1 MIVLDASFVMKLLT
15 REISIDIFDPEEK
28 FIAPEL
34 FDYEITNIFW
44 KLAKVRD
51 LSISAVRNFLAT
63 VRSLGIERQKPDMMK
78 IFMFASETGLT
89 AYDASYLSL
98 AKEFDCPIATFDKE
112 IIKIANQLGIEVV
125 KTD

>member
-15 REISIDIFDPEEK
+15 REVSIDIFDPEEK

-34 FDYEITNIFW
+34 FDYEITNVFW
-44 KLAKVRD
+44 KLAKVRGMA
-51 LSISAVRNFLAT
+51 ISSVRNFLAT

-78 IFMFASETGLT
+78 IFLLANETGLT
-89 AYDASYLSL
+89 AYDAAYLLL

-112 IIKIANQLGIEVV
+112 LIKVADQQGIEVI
-125 KTD
+125 KTE